1 MKTDQKKIEVVR
13 IRIGDKVYYPIEQFM
28 QLNSLTRRSVYN
40 WIKEGKAEKKKIGS
54 GSFFT
59 LT

>member
-1 MKTDQKKIEVVR
+1 MGNKAEIVR
-13 IRIGDKVYYPIEQFM
+13 LRIGGKVYYPIEQFM
-28 QLNSLTRRSVYN
+28 QLNSLRTRRSVYN
-40 WIKEGKAEKKKIGS
+40 WIKEGKAEKRKIGS